1 MKRHFPDAPQGLG
14 GGWGG
19 VGGGWVAAIFTEVV
33 PRATPAASR
42 ESHWAISYW
51 LTRNRAR
58 IAAAAAAAASAAA
71 AAAAASAAAVVI
83 VCRSRFFTRP
93 RR

>member
-71 AAAAASAAAVVI
+71 AGVRVRRQPSTESAGVM
-83 VCRSRFFTRP
+83 RHRLKWF
-93 RR
+93 